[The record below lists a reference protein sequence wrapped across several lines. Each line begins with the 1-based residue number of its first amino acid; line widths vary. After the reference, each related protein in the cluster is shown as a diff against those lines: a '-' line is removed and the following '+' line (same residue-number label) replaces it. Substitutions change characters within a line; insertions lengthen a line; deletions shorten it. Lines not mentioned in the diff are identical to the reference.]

1 MIPLPKSTLT
11 ASVVITRRQ
20 TLFWRYIMNVLPIR
34 IFAKELSNKKEIIPY
49 TAWIRSVY
57 ASVYALPDHRP
68 YAVANFLTDLGVRI
82 REDPF
87 IYMREAAE
95 EINVDINEY
104 MCSFPID
111 TYLNN
116 LNDTLSISQEKA
128 EYFLSADLDILVNY
142 AGQWDLASD
151 ISSRFID
158 KFGIP
163 NDLTLKIY
171 MAGALSG
178 SHDSEKIHMLFN
190 NIETT
195 TSNPVKLSMTYIR
208 HAAYEIKRKNN
219 IPTAHVLLDKN
230 DNQIITNLKKDHLS
244 SADAA
249 TLLGVSFNLRA
260 LAEIHASNFK
270 NAYNLIM
277 QARDNLS
284 TDSAL
289 VVIGQDEK
297 KRYYEQVTI
306 NWIQLLIR
314 DRNLELALITAKQN
328 VEWVFENHPD
338 YQGEALYVYGYVC
351 YLSQKHEQAYS
362 SLHRAVIR
370 LSRDGNVTALS
381 SARKMLAVVCYA
393 LGRNVLCQ
401 SIISSLE
408 SDPAGL
414 HIEEILQR
422 EA

>member
-20 TLFWRYIMNVLPIR
+20 TLFWRYIMNALPIR

-87 IYMREAAE
+87 IYMREAAK
-95 EINVDINEY
+95 EINVDINKY

-297 KRYYEQVTI
+297 
-306 NWIQLLIR
+306 
-314 DRNLELALITAKQN
+314 
-328 VEWVFENHPD
+328 
-338 YQGEALYVYGYVC
+338 
-351 YLSQKHEQAYS
+351 
-362 SLHRAVIR
+362 
-370 LSRDGNVTALS
+370 
-381 SARKMLAVVCYA
+381 
-393 LGRNVLCQ
+393 
-401 SIISSLE
+401 
-408 SDPAGL
+408 SDTTNK
-414 HIEEILQR
+414 
-422 EA
+422 